1 MADIRSL
8 VVSISHAGQ
17 DTCQRSCEITY
28 RISGNRQLKARKPVW
43 VTIGVQDY
51 IVQLWFQAGEDHI
64 KHRLAT
70 KIHQAFVAAAHSAGL
85 AAGKYATKHLAALKG
100 LLVSGH
106 SAGTLPF
113 RRAVSG
119 SSSTS
124 LADMSNTILS

>member
-1 MADIRSL
+1 M
-8 VVSISHAGQ
+8 SISHAGK
-17 DTCQRSCEITY
+17 DTCQRPCEVAY
-28 RISGNRQLKARKPVW
+28 RICGNRQLKARKPVW

-51 IVQLWFQAGEDHI
+51 IVQLRFQAGEDHI
-64 KHRLAT
+64 KHRLAA
-70 KIHQAFVAAAHSAGL
+70 KIHQALVTTAHSAGL

-100 LLVSGH
+100 FLVSGH

-119 SSSTS
+119 SSSTP